1 MEDIKTDVVIAG
13 TGIAGL
19 SAAYHATKTGLKAI
33 IVTKGRIGGGASFF
47 PLKASLGIQTT
58 GGLEDIP
65 VFLRDIMEVADG
77 MNDAELARIY
87 VRESGA
93 CINTLNKIGFEPWLR
108 SDKRPACFSPHTRNI
123 WLINGWEKA
132 RNKAREY
139 IRHNHLFFEN
149 AQLLKVI
156 TQDNQVQGVLILSEG
171 EIIRIQCS
179 SVILAGGGIAG
190 LYRHNLY
197 PSDITGSLHSVALDA
212 GASLVNMEFIQFIPG
227 ITSPKYKVLF
237 GEHTLKYGLSLFN
250 EEGDDVL
257 NEYNKEEKHELFK
270 ERSGYAP
277 FSCDFKSNII
287 DIKLHEYNINKSSA
301 LQIKYSPSLY
311 ENKEEF
317 YSVYLNWLEKEA
329 GINLINTPVTLAPFA
344 HSCNGGIKINP
355 DSESCV
361 KGLFAVGEISSAI
374 EGANRMGGNSVG
386 ASLVYS
392 RRAVIKAQQYKDNN
406 PRNNPPEKESDLLMP
421 GESGSHYRSEIS
433 TLRNMMTRNAGVVR
447 NKEGLTETL
456 EYINSLTY
464 QLHDKEKN
472 TEYYHSLRTSKSMLL
487 SMLARTES
495 RGAHYRNDYPY
506 RDCHNYRTEISV
518 DKYDKEPVVKKV
530 LTEKDYLNE
539 K

>member
-1 MEDIKTDVVIAG
+1 MEDIKTDVVIVG

-19 SAAYHATKTGLKAI
+19 SAAYHANKTGLKAI

-58 GGLEDIP
+58 GGHEDIP
-65 VFLRDIMEVADG
+65 VFLKDIMEVADG

-149 AQLLKVI
+149 SQLLKVI
-156 TQDNQVQGVLILSEG
+156 TQDNQVQGVLIISEG

-227 ITSPKYKVLF
+227 ITAPKYKVLF
-237 GEHTLKYGLSLFN
+237 GEHTLKYGISLFN
-250 EEGDDVL
+250 EDGNDVL
-257 NEYNKEEKHELFK
+257 DEYNKEEKNAILQ

-277 FSCDFKSNII
+277 FSCDFKSSII
-287 DIKLHEYNINKSSA
+287 DIKLHEYSINNSSD
-301 LQIKYSPSLY
+301 LMIKYSPSLY
-311 ENKEEF
+311 KDKDEF
-317 YSVYLNWLEKEA
+317 FSVYLNWLEKEA
-329 GINLINTPVTLAPFA
+329 GINLINTPVTLASFA
-344 HSCNGGIKINP
+344 HSCNGGIKINT
-355 DSESCV
+355 DSESSV
-361 KGLFAVGEISSAI
+361 EGLFAVGEISSAI

-392 RRAVIKAQQYKDNN
+392 ERAIMKSLQYKGKNL
-406 PRNNPPEKESDLLMP
+406 RKVSSEKESEGLINGKSNL
-421 GESGSHYRSEIS
+421 HRSS
-433 TLRNMMTRNAGVVR
+433 DFSVLREMMTRNAGIVR
-447 NKEGLTETL
+447 NKEGLCKTL
-456 EYINSLTY
+456 EYINSLIHP
-464 QLHDKEKN
+464 LHNEKHS
-472 TEYYHSLRTSKSMLL
+472 EYYHSLRTAKSMLL
-487 SMLARTES
+487 AMLARTES
-495 RGAHYRNDYPY
+495 RGAHYRNDYPN
-506 RDCHNYRTEISV
+506 RDNHNYRTEISFG
-518 DKYDKEPVVKKV
+518 KYDKEPVVKKV
-530 LTEKDYLNE
+530 ITEKDF

>member
-1 MEDIKTDVVIAG
+1 MEDIKTDVVIVG

-58 GGLEDIP
+58 GGHDDIP
-65 VFLRDIMEVADG
+65 VFLKDIMEVADG

-108 SDKRPACFSPHTRNI
+108 SDKRPACFSPHARNI

-139 IRHNHLFFEN
+139 IRYNHLFFEN
-149 AQLLKVI
+149 TQLLKVI
-156 TQDNQVQGVLILSEG
+156 TQDNQVQGVFILSEG

-227 ITSPKYKVLF
+227 ITAPKYKVLF
-237 GEHTLKYGLSLFN
+237 GEHTLKYGISLFN
-250 EEGDDVL
+250 ENGNDVL
-257 NEYNKEEKHELFK
+257 DEYNKEEKNAIFQ

-277 FSCDFKSNII
+277 FSCNFKSSII
-287 DIKLHEYNINKSSA
+287 DIKLHEYSINNSSD
-301 LQIKYSPSLY
+301 LMIKYSPSLY
-311 ENKEEF
+311 KDEDEF
-317 YSVYLNWLEKEA
+317 FSVYLNWLEKEA

-344 HSCNGGIKINP
+344 HSCNGGIKINT
-355 DSESCV
+355 DSESSV
-361 KGLFAVGEISSAI
+361 EGLFAVGEISSAI

-392 RRAVIKAQQYKDNN
+392 ERAIMKSLQYKGKNLRKDSS
-406 PRNNPPEKESDLLMP
+406 EKESAGLINGKSNL
-421 GESGSHYRSEIS
+421 HRSSEFS
-433 TLRNMMTRNAGVVR
+433 ALREMMTRNAGIVR
-447 NKEGLTETL
+447 NKEGLSKTL
-456 EYINSLTY
+456 DYINSLIHP
-464 QLHDKEKN
+464 LHNEKN
-472 TEYYHSLRTSKSMLL
+472 TEYYHSLRTAKSMLL
-487 SMLARTES
+487 AMLARTES
-495 RGAHYRNDYPY
+495 RGAHYRNDYPN
-506 RDCHNYRTEISV
+506 RDNHKYRTEISFG
-518 DKYDKEPVVKKV
+518 KYDKEPVVKKII
-530 LTEKDYLNE
+530 TEKDFLNE
-539 K
+539 Q